1 MRISYRETAWIADNL
16 ARLLEAGIP
25 LERVFEK
32 VRKYCRSRR
41 AREAVAALRDA
52 VLDGRAFHEGLAE
65 RSKAWPPYFIELV
78 RCSEIAGMLNAGF
91 AEGASHFRKLGR
103 ARLSAHKLWL
113 VPVIITVFGWVC
125 IICMWTWFL
134 GVGAGLDVFAGYVR
148 FAAPVVFIVLA
159 VLYVPPL
166 RSALDVILL
175 ALPLVAE
182 TVRDLSLYQFTSCF
196 RYLYI
201 GAVHAP
207 DMMRYAA
214 GAVGNSVLRR
224 KLRAAAE
231 PVERG
236 SKFAEAL
243 GPVTHWPGAYISE
256 LEAGE
261 ISGQLETVL
270 NKLADERK
278 DALETRVAAI
288 RQVTDRL
295 FGYATAMSIAM
306 NALAIAHALQ
316 ARGTK

>member
-16 ARLLEAGIP
+16 ARLLDAGIP

-32 VRKYCRSRR
+32 VHKYCRSGR

-52 VLDGRAFHEGLAE
+52 VVGGRTFYEGLAA

-78 RCSEIAGMLNAGF
+78 RCSELAGMLNAGF
-91 AEGASHFRKLGR
+91 AEGASHFRKLGQ

-113 VPVIITVFGWVC
+113 VPAVITVFGWVC

-134 GVGAGLDVFAGYVR
+134 GIGRGFDVFAGYVR
-148 FAAPVVFIVLA
+148 FAAPVVFIVIA
-159 VLYVPPL
+159 CIYVPPL
-166 RSALDVILL
+166 RSALDGILL
-175 ALPLVAE
+175 AVPLVAE

-214 GAVGNSVLRR
+214 GAVGNGVLRR
-224 KLRAAAE
+224 KLGGAAE

-236 SKFAEAL
+236 SRFAEAL
-243 GPVTHWPGAYISE
+243 EPTMRWPGAYISE

-261 ISGQLETVL
+261 IGGQLETVL
-270 NKLADERK
+270 NKLAEERK
-278 DALETRVAAI
+278 EALETRVAAI

-295 FGYATAMSIAM
+295 FGFATAMSIAL
-306 NALAIAHALQ
+306 NALAIGRALQ
-316 ARGTK
+316 ARGGK